1 MGQRT
6 GGVENGDHVNG
17 QENGHESGHSIN
29 GKDEVAQNDV
39 SVAEEAT
46 ESTTWGAGLLKR
58 TISKIWK
65 LPQDIASGVSYQEIN
80 GATTSAKATANGSSN
95 SETDAANKSACVIS

>member
-1 MGQRT
+1 MATLNLWTQHRPDDQKEFPNAPVT
-6 GGVENGDHVNG
+6 FNGDHVNG
-17 QENGHESGHSIN
+17 HENGHSVN
-29 GKDEVAQNDV
+29 GKEESKNDV

-46 ESTTWGAGLLKR
+46 ESSVNGAGLLKK

-80 GATTSAKATANGSSN
+80 GTTTPSKATTNGSSN
-95 SETDAANKSACVIS
+95 SEN